1 MKDAHT
7 MMNQE
12 DDVNANSSKYAS
24 LTAGL
29 LARKGEAVPA
39 AAAFTAEAIAQH
51 IPARRLAQEAE
62 RVLIDR
68 HPVVDNVA
76 EPGAAAERE
85 IGPESR
91 GSQVVAEH
99 RDMIEQ
105 AFNESAAD
113 EDFHLATGNALDL
126 PEQELQTELDLPGQ
140 SLGEKREL
148 DLPVTGSSF
157 SGDPARA
164 EQRDDSAS
172 PDLSHGDENW
182 FDDIVSSAISEAEE
196 QRPEG
201 KESERESS
209 GSGGKS
215 LSNILATLGAG
226 LGVAKSDSETP
237 KADVSDKQSGNASPP
252 AVTSDAQGVGCGEK
266 ASKVRQ
272 AIKSGK
278 PGIAT
283 RSAMRLDPRRYIR
296 LSLAAQKLELTSQE
310 LMVAALDTYLDAL
323 DEEVFS
329 DCACMKKGLI

>member
-12 DDVNANSSKYAS
+12 DEVDANSSKYAS

-62 RVLIDR
+62 RVLTDR
-68 HPVVDNVA
+68 QHPVIDGVIDQESA
-76 EPGAAAERE
+76 EA
-85 IGPESR
+85 R
-91 GSQVVAEH
+91 GHGLAHRGGQVVADH

-105 AFNESAAD
+105 AFHESAAR
-113 EDFHLATGNALDL
+113 EDDSSAVGDAEDPLSHGFSQLESQGGLDL
-126 PEQELQTELDLPGQ
+126 EGL
-140 SLGEKREL
+140 SLGKRREL
-148 DLPVTGSSF
+148 DLPSTGSSF
-157 SGDPARA
+157 FEDLARA
-164 EQRDDSAS
+164 ERED
-172 PDLSHGDENW
+172 GDENW
-182 FDDIVSSAISEAEE
+182 FDDIVSNAINEAEG
-196 QRPEG
+196 QRPERQSSDSDTTLSRSDKADTPG
-201 KESERESS
+201 ADTEAEQPDLEALKAEMSENQPEDTALADAARE
-209 GSGGKS
+209 
-215 LSNILATLGAG
+215 TPGAG
-226 LGVAKSDSETP
+226 CSD
-237 KADVSDKQSGNASPP
+237 
-252 AVTSDAQGVGCGEK
+252 K

-272 AIKSGK
+272 AIKLGK
-278 PGIAT
+278 TSVGA

-310 LMVAALDTYLDAL
+310 VMVASLDTYLDAL

>member
-7 MMNQE
+7 MMNHE
-12 DDVNANSSKYAS
+12 DEVDANSSKYAS

-62 RVLIDR
+62 RVLTDRQPSRVDGVIDQEIATDR
-68 HPVVDNVA
+68 GHGLA
-76 EPGAAAERE
+76 QPGA
-85 IGPESR
+85 
-91 GSQVVAEH
+91 QVVADH

-105 AFNESAAD
+105 AFQESAAHEND
-113 EDFHLATGNALDL
+113 SRSVGDAEDPLSHGFSQLESHGGLDL
-126 PEQELQTELDLPGQ
+126 EGL
-140 SLGEKREL
+140 SLGKRREL
-148 DLPVTGSSF
+148 DLPSAGSSF
-157 SGDPARA
+157 SEDLARA
-164 EQRDDSAS
+164 EQEDS
-172 PDLSHGDENW
+172 DENW
-182 FDDIVSSAISEAEE
+182 FDDIVSNAINEAEG

-201 KESERESS
+201 QRSDADTTSS
-209 GSGGKS
+209 R
-215 LSNILATLGAG
+215 SNEADAPG
-226 LGVAKSDSETP
+226 
-237 KADVSDKQSGNASPP
+237 ADVEADHPAPETLKAETSENPSGTAALPAAAPETQGTGCSD
-252 AVTSDAQGVGCGEK
+252 K

-278 PGIAT
+278 TALSA

-310 LMVAALDTYLDAL
+310 VMVAALDTYLDAL

>member
-12 DDVNANSSKYAS
+12 DEVDANSSKYAS

-62 RVLIDR
+62 RVLTDRQHPKIDGVIDQESAAAR
-68 HPVVDNVA
+68 GDGLA
-76 EPGAAAERE
+76 RPGA
-85 IGPESR
+85 
-91 GSQVVAEH
+91 QVVADH

-105 AFNESAAD
+105 AFHESAGR
-113 EDFHLATGNALDL
+113 EDDSSAVGDAEDPLSHGFSQLESQGGLDL
-126 PEQELQTELDLPGQ
+126 EGL
-140 SLGEKREL
+140 SLGKRREL
-148 DLPVTGSSF
+148 DLPSTGSSF
-157 SGDPARA
+157 FEDLARA
-164 EQRDDSAS
+164 ERED
-172 PDLSHGDENW
+172 GDENW
-182 FDDIVSSAISEAEE
+182 FDDIVSNAINEAED
-196 QRPEG
+196 QRPERQR
-201 KESERESS
+201 SDS
-209 GSGGKS
+209 GTTSFRSKM
-215 LSNILATLGAG
+215 ADTLGAG
-226 LGVAKSDSETP
+226 AEAEQPDLEALKAEMSEN
-237 KADVSDKQSGNASPP
+237 QSGNTALPDAAP
-252 AVTSDAQGVGCGEK
+252 ETQGTGCSDK

-272 AIKSGK
+272 AIKLGK
-278 PGIAT
+278 TSVGA

-310 LMVAALDTYLDAL
+310 VMVAALDTYLDAL